1 MELLANWI
9 TSIIVFILFAVV
21 VDMLLP
27 NSVWKGYVK
36 IVISLILI
44 LSIFKPILSLFKVD
58 TEKILSS
65 VVSNNEIG
73 QNSAAEKINMRK
85 EEIKKL
91 QDESI
96 SGQVANQMKDIV
108 VEELLSKYEL
118 AIKEIKVTP
127 NEDQTKT
134 SVLVTVG
141 KVTSSDNQTVQV
153 VQPLKTVS
161 IKVNLPEEKSKGK
174 EEQNSQ
180 EKKDVLTFFAK
191 RWELEKSNITLNWE

>member
-44 LSIFKPILSLFKVD
+44 LAIFKPILSLFKVD
-58 TEKILSS
+58 TETILSS

-73 QNSAAEKINMRK
+73 KNSVDEKLNMRQ

-96 SGQVANQMKDIV
+96 SGQVANQMKEIV
-108 VEELLSKYEL
+108 AEELLSKYEL
-118 AIKEIKVTP
+118 AIKEIEVSP
-127 NEDQTKT
+127 NEDHTKT
-134 SVLVTVG
+134 SVLVSIG
-141 KVTSSDNQTVQV
+141 KVDSNDNQTVQE
-153 VQPLKTVS
+153 VQPLKPVS

-174 EEQNSQ
+174 EEQNVQ
-180 EKKDVLTFFAK
+180 EKKDVLTFLAK
-191 RWELEKSNITLNWE
+191 RWELEKSNITLSWE